1 MKGQLDC
8 YALKPVVAARYNLW
22 GGFETCESLAQ
33 KINESSRDPYNK
45 DAYTLVAVHAWSNSV
60 DSLLYV
66 QSLLDQ
72 GVRVV
77 APDAFIQLISDAIC
91 KPQEQQELIL
101 DLFPNPF
108 SETMRLR
115 IKGYQSED
123 FEIEITD
130 VNGKEIPTYVVRQET
145 FDGWVCDLTIKNIL
159 AGVYFVNFSSPNHH
173 EIIKVLK
180 AD

>member
-1 MKGQLDC
+1 
-8 YALKPVVAARYNLW
+8 
-22 GGFETCESLAQ
+22 
-33 KINESSRDPYNK
+33 
-45 DAYTLVAVHAWSNSV
+45 
-60 DSLLYV
+60 
-66 QSLLDQ
+66 
-72 GVRVV
+72 VRVV